1 MNSISFIK
9 SVMTITEFN
18 SMKYAFKMGFLIE
31 ATSLEGILAITF
43 KMQNAFIYYPSNST
57 FRDLTRMRYIDI
69 CGK

>member
-1 MNSISFIK
+1 
-9 SVMTITEFN
+9 MTITEFN
-18 SMKYAFKMGFLIE
+18 CMKYAFKMGFLIE

-43 KMQNAFIYYPSNST
+43 KMQNAFIYYPRNST